1 MSEPFE
7 QKLLEAL
14 IKSPCDNMEDLRH
27 NQQVMQGLFTQIMAA
42 PFLFINNPGDW
53 NTIVSFEDSG
63 LRLAGPLMYAVSTG
77 IQIAPAAANGWIGI
91 VGGKIAVNKKGEH
104 PQVIEQRFFLRGKD
118 GQNYDLAADT
128 VFMWA
133 YDRNGERIV
142 IADPLD
148 ETGAASSG
156 SDATYSLNGSNVG
169 QQPELDFVDTAS
181 VTWTVT
187 EDGGNNKV
195 TVAADSPIFWGKAQH
210 QWAKNSGSPI
220 VSIKAVP
227 GYPSSTTEV
236 GAAFDCALPN
246 PNPAAFDPNV
256 RINQYIPY
264 KLDDSGNAVCVGDYL
279 DAKIK
284 SARWYLG
291 DPDDLVVTESTKNIS
306 GWGWMDGTAN
316 ASGNGGTGINSKGY
330 YSFNSDTD
338 TGAIGASEL
347 TAAGTHTHGGNTAS
361 ATTGITADAHP
372 SHIHRVMTHC
382 GTCQLWEC
390 SAGQTTYL
398 ITGFQDDHSAGNNS
412 VWTGIQ
418 KLYSTD
424 HTVDHDDLT
433 LSHTINDPGHYHAN
447 DMSASHSDP
456 NKFKMYLVERLDN
469 SFETL
474 SI

>member
-27 NQQVMQGLFTQIMAA
+27 NQQVMQGLFSQIMAA
-42 PFLFINNPGDW
+42 PFLFINNPGDL

-63 LRLAGPLMYAVSTG
+63 LRIAGPFMYAVSTG
-77 IQIAPAAANGWIGI
+77 IKIAPAAANGWIGI

-148 ETGAASSG
+148 ETGAGGSG

-169 QQPELDFVDTAS
+169 QEPELDFVDTAT

-187 EDGGNNKV
+187 HDGGNNKV
-195 TVAADSPIFWGKAQH
+195 TVEAASPVLWGKAQH
-210 QWAKNSGSPI
+210 QWEKNSGSPK
-220 VSIKAVP
+220 VSLKAVP
-227 GYPSSTTEV
+227 AYPTETTEV
-236 GAAFDCALPN
+236 GSAFDCALPN
-246 PNPAAFDPNV
+246 PNTAEFDPNV
-256 RINQYIPY
+256 IKGQYIPY
-264 KLDDSGNAVCVGDYL
+264 KLDDSGNAVCVGNYL
-279 DAKIK
+279 GPKIK
-284 SARWYLG
+284 TARWYLG
-291 DPDDLVVTESTKNIS
+291 DPDDLVITESTKNIS

-338 TGAIGASEL
+338 TGAISASEL
-347 TAAGTHTHGGNTAS
+347 VAAATHTHAGPTDS
-361 ATTGITADAHP
+361 ATTGITIADHP
-372 SHIHRVMTHC
+372 
-382 GTCQLWEC
+382 
-390 SAGQTTYL
+390 
-398 ITGFQDDHSAGNNS
+398 
-412 VWTGIQ
+412 
-418 KLYSTD
+418 D
-424 HTVDHDDLT
+424 HTHAVGCANTTKDIPTGGSTYYGIISFEDQHTPSGLFYTGPQRTAHSSHSSLT
-433 LSHTINDPGHYHAN
+433 LSHSPSDSGHTH
-447 DMSASHSDP
+447 SLTTTASGSDP